1 MIAADPI
8 VAGEAEGEVLRL
20 ERPISLWGGVDP
32 KTGAITDPRHPQFG
46 ESLAGRVVVLE
57 RLVGSSSS
65 SSILL
70 EAVAAGVAPAALV
83 LGEVDAITAL
93 GAIVADEL
101 GLKAPPILRLPASAF
116 DSLPARV
123 RVCLNGEIRAG

>member
-1 MIAADPI
+1 MIAGDP
-8 VAGEAEGEVLRL
+8 VVPGEAEGDVLRL
-20 ERPISLWGGVDP
+20 SRPISLWGGLDP

-46 ESLAGRVVVLE
+46 ECLAGRIVVLE

-70 EAVAAGVAPAALV
+70 EAVAAGVAPAALL

-101 GLKAPPILRLPASAF
+101 GMKAPPILKLPVALF
-116 DSLPARV
+116 DALPSRV
-123 RVCLNGEIRAG
+123 RICASGGIRAA